1 MFGRI
6 GYFGLLQTSVFLSFS
21 PFWCLKRLPS
31 PLFPLFSPLRKIW
44 APFTGTLFL
53 LFFSSSFFFWSEVS
67 RETPLQFHPW
77 FLFYPKF
84 LISRAAALLGW
95 TEKKENNQI
104 RVSSEPSIFAKI
116 SFVELVLPSTK
127 FSCLWRLIKLPSHER
142 RSGYGTFQNK
152 ATFCGALKVSVV
164 ALCSIHWAII
174 DLLKYWEHGLYV
186 SLDSESISSI
196 VSYIPPKSSDL
207 LHWSALSVSRSVE
220 LGKLSA
226 IYFMWKSEYSVDSV
240 NASCSR
246 WTFV

>member
-95 TEKKENNQI
+95 TEKKKTIKSGFPQSPAFLPRSRLLNLCCPQQNSHVCEG
-104 RVSSEPSIFAKI
+104 VSSSHHMSEEVVMERFKTRQH
-116 SFVELVLPSTK
+116 FVEPLK
-127 FSCLWRLIKLPSHER
+127 F
-142 RSGYGTFQNK
+142 Q
-152 ATFCGALKVSVV
+152 
-164 ALCSIHWAII
+164 
-174 DLLKYWEHGLYV
+174 
-186 SLDSESISSI
+186 
-196 VSYIPPKSSDL
+196 
-207 LHWSALSVSRSVE
+207 
-220 LGKLSA
+220 
-226 IYFMWKSEYSVDSV
+226 
-240 NASCSR
+240 
-246 WTFV
+246 